1 MSYYEITSERNSE
14 KYIKLN
20 KEIEILEKGCA
31 YSEFQYLDHTP
42 MKCTISDDSGVDY
55 PDFLQY
61 GNIPLISNKFR
72 QVLNDIGVDNLFYKP
87 VMVVDELLGE
97 RNQYYLALPPAIDC
111 LDIDKSECDEY
122 LDGVNKIPD
131 LPMVNLRKIVV
142 KSDNIGNYKIFKV
155 IGVIH
160 SGIYI
165 NDEVKMVIQKNN
177 LTNIFF
183 YEVEEI

>member
-42 MKCTISDDSGVDY
+42 MECTISDDSGVDY

-97 RNQYYLALPPAIDC
+97 RNQYYLALPPCINC
-111 LDIDKSECDEY
+111 LDMEDSQIEEISDANNALTDLVMVK
-122 LDGVNKIPD
+122 VIKPVIIPD
-131 LPMVNLRKIVV
+131 CV
-142 KSDNIGNYKIFKV
+142 GNYKIFKISDV
-155 IGVIH
+155 VN
-160 SGIYI
+160 SGIYMTKDI
-165 NDEVKMVIQKNN
+165 KMAIEQYKLKNIYFQE
-177 LTNIFF
+177 L
-183 YEVEEI
+183 ED